1 MAQESTIPQ
10 KLMTAALLH
19 FEQGVPIADCDIRT
33 EQKNR
38 LARVSHVYWVWKK
51 NPLLEPFGLFKQLAK
66 QGGYADV
73 NCAWRAAARD
83 KQLFDFVVETLD
95 TNSRKMDEEI
105 VRAAAKQAIR
115 IGMETDNPNALTKGG
130 KLLYEV
136 DNMDKP
142 EQDKTDASKVMFL
155 PPVVT
160 TAVSDVDPGK
170 QDISDE
176 QALAI
181 INKYNAHQDSK
192 RLAIEDRVNKMM
204 AKREGREAADE
215 NEMTIEDE

>member
-19 FEQGVPIADCDIRT
+19 FEQGVPIDDCDIRT
-33 EQKNR
+33 EQRER
-38 LARVSHVYWVWKK
+38 LARVSHVYWQYVK
-51 NPLLEPFGLFKQLAK
+51 NPFLEPFGLFKQLAK
-66 QGGYADV
+66 QKGYADIH
-73 NCAWRAAARD
+73 CAWKAARLD
-83 KQLFDFVVETLD
+83 KTLFDFVLEHVSVGCRHE
-95 TNSRKMDEEI
+95 DELM
-105 VRAAAKQAIR
+105 VRTAARQAIR
-115 IGMETDNPNALTKGG
+115 IGMETDNPTALVKGG
-130 KLLYEV
+130 KLLSEV
-136 DNMDKP
+136 AGLDKP

-160 TAVSDVDPGK
+160 TAVSDVDPDK

-192 RLAIEDRVNKMM
+192 RLAIEERVNKMM
-204 AKREGREAADE
+204 AKREGKEVVDE
-215 NEMTIEDE
+215 DEMIIEDE

>member
-19 FEQGVPIADCDIRT
+19 FEQGVPIDDCDIRA
-33 EQKNR
+33 ENKDR

-51 NPLLEPFGLFKQLAK
+51 NPLLDPFGLLKQLTK
-66 QGGYADV
+66 QGGYADIR
-73 NCAWRAAARD
+73 CAWKAAAKD

-192 RLAIEDRVNKMM
+192 RLAIEERVSQMM
-204 AKREGREAADE
+204 AKREGREAAEEDE
-215 NEMTIEDE
+215 TTIEDE